1 MSVRL
6 PEDVERILGAALVCE
21 LTVRDG
27 DRPVSYPLLPLF
39 DGRRIFMTSS
49 ILFSRKLEHIKIDPK
64 VAVSVTDPDA
74 TPIEDFVRVT
84 VQGDAR
90 VIEDDLH
97 AGWLSILPLWE
108 AKEPVIRKFVRQR
121 FGLPLFFERSII
133 EITPRRAIVWR
144 GESSLAQVIELDPP
158 AA

>member
-1 MSVRL
+1 MSTL
-6 PEDVERILGAALVCE
+6 PADVARILEAALVSE
-21 LTVRDG
+21 LTVVNG
-27 DRPVSYPLLPLF
+27 DRLVSYPLIPMF
-39 DGRRIFMTSS
+39 DGERILMTSS
-49 ILFSRKLEHIKIDPK
+49 ILFSRKLEHIKANPK

-74 TPIEDFVRVT
+74 TPVPDFIRVT

-133 EITPRRAIVWR
+133 EITPRRVLVWR
-144 GESSLAQVIELDPP
+144 DGADGVRVIDVDG
-158 AA
+158 AGT

>member
-6 PEDVERILGAALVCE
+6 PEDVARVLAAALVCE

-39 DGRRIFMTSS
+39 DGERIFMTSS
-49 ILFSRKLEHIKIDPK
+49 ILFSRKLDLIKANPK

-121 FGLPLFFERSII
+121 FGLPLFFERSVI
-133 EITPRRAIVWR
+133 EITPRRAMVWR
-144 GESSLAQVIELDPP
+144 DGSSHAQLIDVDGAPT
-158 AA
+158 